1 MLLKFSC
8 GKFNLKSY
16 ITYMEFPYMLK
27 SHSTQC
33 KDMFFSDS
41 VIQLAKNNSIK
52 YPKLTNR
59 NFLPKILAQ

>member
-1 MLLKFSC
+1 
-8 GKFNLKSY
+8 
-16 ITYMEFPYMLK
+16 MEFPYMLK

-52 YPKLTNR
+52 YPELTNR
-59 NFLPKILAQ
+59 NFFATNISTMIYITIL